1 MVLEVLLNGGK
12 GLSGS
17 LGSVVDG
24 FLVVGV
30 TADQG
35 AVPLAHVGEDLSLI
49 HFMLENELIARERSH
64 RDVR

>member
-1 MVLEVLLNGGK
+1 MLLNGGK

-24 FLVVGV
+24 LLVVGV

-35 AVPLAHVGEDLSLI
+35 TVPLAHVGEDLSLS
-49 HFMLENELIARERSH
+49 HFKLENELITRERSY